1 MLQASVESKALRRKA
16 ALSRPVAVRL
26 AVPAI
31 AAGLLIAILW
41 LAPAELGDRPRLALL
56 IFGLAVIGWTLT
68 QISEAT
74 VALSAAVAL
83 VLAGV
88 VETDRLYAA
97 LGHELIWLLLAA
109 FVIATVLR
117 GTTMMQRLAL
127 AALRPAHSISGLV
140 YLLTLVIGATAFV
153 IPSTSGRAAVLL
165 PVFLALADALD
176 DRRLVRAL
184 ALLFPSIILLSACA
198 SLTGAGA
205 HVVALEFIA
214 LLPGAK
220 TVGYLEWIKLGL
232 PIALL
237 SSLAAAELILRMFL
251 TREERAKP
259 PKLPTLPAQPVSAR
273 ELAIAGVVA
282 ATVLLWAASG
292 WHKVGIGVVGL
303 ASTLLLTLPRVSGIG
318 LKSALNGVE
327 WELILFLAGTLVIG
341 DALIASGAAGSIA
354 GWLTNAMPQGAIRQP
369 LVAAVLVAC
378 IAMVAH
384 LVIVSRSARAAV
396 LTPTLALS
404 VAGFGHDAVALI
416 MLTVIGTGFSQTL
429 TVSSKSVA
437 IYSSLDRPTY
447 TPKDLLAL
455 SLVLQPVFLVIL
467 LLTALY
473 WWPQV
478 GLSLWK
484 GPA

>member
-1 MLQASVESKALRRKA
+1 MLQSSVESKTVHGKA
-16 ALSRPVAVRL
+16 ALSAPFAVQ
-26 AVPAI
+26 I
-31 AAGLLIAILW
+31 AAPVFVGGLLVAILW
-41 LAPAELGDRPRLALL
+41 LTPGELGDRPRLALL

-83 VLAGV
+83 VLTGV

-127 AALRPAHSISGLV
+127 AAIRPAQSISGLV

-165 PVFLALADALD
+165 PVFLALADALED
-176 DRRLVRAL
+176 QRLVRAL

-198 SLTGAGA
+198 TLTGAGA
-205 HVVALEFIA
+205 HVVALEFVA

-220 TVGYLEWIKLGL
+220 SIGYLEWIKLGL

-237 SSLAAAELILRMFL
+237 SCLAAAALILRMFL
-251 TREERAKP
+251 TREERARS
-259 PKLPTLPAQPVSAR
+259 PKLPESPAQPLNAR
-273 ELAIAGVVA
+273 EVAIAGVVA
-282 ATVLLWAASG
+282 ATVLLWATSG
-292 WHKVGIGVVGL
+292 WHAVGIGVVGL
-303 ASTLLLTLPRVSGIG
+303 VAALLLTLPRVSGIG

-327 WELILFLAGTLVIG
+327 WELMLFLTGTLVIG
-341 DALIASGAAGSIA
+341 DALITSGAAGSIA

-369 LVAAVLVAC
+369 LVAAVFVAS
-378 IAMVAH
+378 IATLTH
-384 LVIVSRSARAAV
+384 LIIVSRSARAAV
-396 LTPTLALS
+396 LIPTLALS
-404 VAGFGHDAVALI
+404 VAGFGHDAIALI

-429 TVSSKSVA
+429 TVSSKPVA
-437 IYSSLDRPTY
+437 IYSSLDQPTY
-447 TPKDLLAL
+447 APKDLLAL

-467 LLTALY
+467 LLVALY

-478 GLSLWK
+478 GLAVWK

>member
-1 MLQASVESKALRRKA
+1 M
-16 ALSRPVAVRL
+16 
-26 AVPAI
+26 
-31 AAGLLIAILW
+31 
-41 LAPAELGDRPRLALL
+41 
-56 IFGLAVIGWTLT
+56 
-68 QISEAT
+68 
-74 VALSAAVAL
+74 
-83 VLAGV
+83 
-88 VETDRLYAA
+88 
-97 LGHELIWLLLAA
+97 
-109 FVIATVLR
+109 
-117 GTTMMQRLAL
+117 
-127 AALRPAHSISGLV
+127 
-140 YLLTLVIGATAFV
+140 
-153 IPSTSGRAAVLL
+153 
-165 PVFLALADALD
+165 
-176 DRRLVRAL
+176 
-184 ALLFPSIILLSACA
+184 
-198 SLTGAGA
+198 
-205 HVVALEFIA
+205 
-214 LLPGAK
+214 
-220 TVGYLEWIKLGL
+220 
-232 PIALL
+232 
-237 SSLAAAELILRMFL
+237 
-251 TREERAKP
+251 
-259 PKLPTLPAQPVSAR
+259 
-273 ELAIAGVVA
+273 
-282 ATVLLWAASG
+282 
-292 WHKVGIGVVGL
+292 
-303 ASTLLLTLPRVSGIG
+303 
-318 LKSALNGVE
+318 
-327 WELILFLAGTLVIG
+327 IG

-369 LVAAVLVAC
+369 LVAAGLVAC

>member
-1 MLQASVESKALRRKA
+1 MLQTNVESKAGRRA
-16 ALSRPVAVRL
+16 TLSVPVAVRL
-26 AVPAI
+26 AAPAI
-31 AAGLLIAILW
+31 VAGLLAAVLW
-41 LAPAELGDRPRLALL
+41 LAPVALGDRPRLALL

-68 QISEAT
+68 HISEAT
-74 VALSAAVAL
+74 VALSAAAAL

-88 VETDRLYAA
+88 VETDRLYSA

-117 GTTMMQRLAL
+117 GTTLMQRLAL
-127 AALRPAHSISGLV
+127 AALRPARSISALA

-176 DRRLVRAL
+176 DQRLVRAL
-184 ALLFPSIILLSACA
+184 ALLVPSIILLSACA

-205 HVVALEFIA
+205 HVVALEYIA

-220 TVGYLEWIKLGL
+220 TIGYLDWIKFGL

-237 SSLAAAELILRMFL
+237 SSLAAAVIVLRLFL
-251 TREERAKP
+251 TKEERSGP
-259 PKLPTLPAQPVSAR
+259 PKLPESPAQPVTAR
-273 ELAIAGVVA
+273 ERAIAGVVA
-282 ATVLLWAASG
+282 ATVLLWATSG
-292 WHKVGIGVVGL
+292 WHAVGIGMVGL
-303 ASTLLLTLPRVSGIG
+303 VSALLLTLPRISGVG

-327 WELILFLAGTLVIG
+327 WELILFLTGTLVIG

-354 GWLTNAMPQGAIRQP
+354 EWLTNAMPQGAIRQP
-369 LVAAVLVAC
+369 VVAAVFVGAVATLT
-378 IAMVAH
+378 H

-396 LTPTLALS
+396 LIPTLALS
-404 VAGFGHDAVALI
+404 VAGLGHDAVALI
-416 MLTVIGTGFSQTL
+416 MLTVIGTGYSQTL

-447 TPKDLLAL
+447 APKDLLTL
-455 SLVLQPVFLVIL
+455 SLVLQPVFLTIL
-467 LLTALY
+467 LLTALW

-478 GLSLWK
+478 GLSVWRV
-484 GPA
+484 PI

>member
-1 MLQASVESKALRRKA
+1 MLQSSVGSKAVRGKA
-16 ALSRPVAVRL
+16 ALLAPFAIQVA
-26 AVPAI
+26 APAI
-31 AAGLLIAILW
+31 VGGLLAAILW
-41 LAPAELGDRPRLALL
+41 LAPGELGDRPRLALL

-74 VALSAAVAL
+74 VALSAAAAL

-88 VETDRLYAA
+88 VESDRLHAA

-117 GTTMMQRLAL
+117 GTTMMQRLAF
-127 AALRPAHSISGLV
+127 AALRPAQSISGLV

-176 DRRLVRAL
+176 DQRLVRAL

-214 LLPGAK
+214 LLPGAQGI
-220 TVGYLEWIKLGL
+220 GYLEWIKLGL

-237 SSLAAAELILRMFL
+237 SCLAAAAIILRMFL
-251 TREERAKP
+251 TREERAKS
-259 PKLPTLPAQPVSAR
+259 PKFPEAPAQPLDAR
-273 ELAIAGVVA
+273 EFAIAGVVA
-282 ATVLLWAASG
+282 VTVLLWSTSG
-292 WHKVGIGVVGL
+292 WHAVSIGVVGL
-303 ASTLLLTLPRVSGIG
+303 VSALLLTLPRVTGIG

-327 WELILFLAGTLVIG
+327 WELILFLTGTLVIG
-341 DALIASGAAGSIA
+341 DALITSGAAGSIA
-354 GWLTNAMPQGAIRQP
+354 GWLTHAMPQAAIRQP
-369 LVAAVLVAC
+369 LVAAVFVAS
-378 IAMVAH
+378 IATMTH

-396 LTPTLALS
+396 LIPTLALS
-404 VAGFGHDAVALI
+404 VAGLGHDAVALI
-416 MLTVIGTGFSQTL
+416 LLTAIGTGFSQTL
-429 TVSSKSVA
+429 TVSSKPVA

-447 TPKDLLAL
+447 APKDLLAL

-467 LLTALY
+467 LLVAFY
-473 WWPQV
+473 WWPQA
-478 GLSLWK
+478 GLAAWRAS
-484 GPA
+484 P

>member
-1 MLQASVESKALRRKA
+1 MLQSNADSKAGRRGA
-16 ALSRPVAVRL
+16 SLSVPVAARL
-26 AVPAI
+26 IAPAI
-31 AAGLLIAILW
+31 VAGLLATVVY
-41 LAPAELGDRPRLALL
+41 LAPVELGDRPRLALF
-56 IFGLAVIGWTLT
+56 IFGLAVVGWTLT
-68 QISEAT
+68 HISEAT

-88 VETDRLYAA
+88 VETDRLYSA

-117 GTTMMQRLAL
+117 GTTLMQRLAL

-176 DRRLVRAL
+176 DQRLVRAL

-205 HVVALEFIA
+205 HVVAMEFIA

-220 TVGYLEWIKLGL
+220 TIGYLDWIKFGL

-237 SSLAAAELILRMFL
+237 SSLAAAAIILQLFL
-251 TREERAKP
+251 TKEERARP
-259 PKLPTLPAQPVSAR
+259 PRLPESPAQPVSAYER
-273 ELAIAGVVA
+273 AVAGAVA
-282 ATVLLWAASG
+282 ATVLLWATSG
-292 WHKVGIGVVGL
+292 WHTVGIGMIGL
-303 ASTLLLTLPRVSGIG
+303 VSALLLTLPRVSGVG

-327 WELILFLAGTLVIG
+327 WELILFLTGTLVIG

-369 LVAAVLVAC
+369 LVAAVFVAC
-378 IAMVAH
+378 VATLTH

-396 LTPTLALS
+396 LIPTLALS
-404 VAGFGHDAVALI
+404 VAGLGHDAVALI
-416 MLTVIGTGFSQTL
+416 MLTAIGTGFSQTL
-429 TVSSKSVA
+429 TVSSKPVA

-447 TPKDLLAL
+447 GPKDLLTL
-455 SLVLQPVFLVIL
+455 SLVLQPVFLAIL
-467 LLTALY
+467 LLTALW

-478 GLSLWK
+478 GLSMWRV
-484 GPA
+484 PT